1 MTELIKQVRV
11 LDPETQTDIVADVLL
26 GSGRIEAIAPQL
38 SDLPAD
44 LTITEGQGQVLAPGL
59 VDLYSSSNDPGYED
73 RETLTSLTAAAAAGG
88 FTRLALLPN
97 SKPPVD
103 NLPMVQTQQ
112 RRYQGLPVRCA
123 TWGAMTPQLA
133 GTGMVEYQELAPHV
147 VGFSDGTAMPPL
159 DLLRRILEYV
169 QPLGK
174 AIAIVPVWPQL
185 RGNGVMREGNWSI
198 QLGLPGDPSYSET
211 AALAAV
217 LELVAAVP
225 TPVHLMR
232 ISTAKSVDL
241 IARAKAQG
249 LPITASSTWLHLL
262 YDSRALAFYDPSL
275 HLATPLGNPEDCE
288 ALRAGV
294 KAGVI
299 DAIAVDHTPISY
311 EDKTVSFAESP
322 PGAIGL
328 QCALPSLWQEL
339 VASGNFTALE
349 LWRSLSTQPARC
361 LGQEPPRCGV
371 GAAAEL
377 TLFDPQRVWTADAQ
391 GLRSLSTNT
400 PLLGQKIVGQ
410 VVTTYSHDP
419 GQIV

>member
-11 LDPETQTDIVADVLL
+11 LDPESETDIVADVRLD
-26 GSGRIEAIAPQL
+26 SGQIAAIAPQL
-38 SDLPAD
+38 SDRSED
-44 LTITEGQGQVLAPGL
+44 LTITDGQGQILAPGL
-59 VDLYSSSNDPGYED
+59 VDLYSSSDEPGYED
-73 RETLTSLTAAAAAGG
+73 RETLASLTAAAAAGG

-97 SKPPVD
+97 TNPPLD
-103 NLPMVQTQQ
+103 NLPSVQTQQ
-112 RRYQGLPVRCA
+112 RRYSGLPVRCA
-123 TWGAMTPQLA
+123 TWGAITPQLA
-133 GTGMVEYQELAPHV
+133 GKGMVEYQELAPQV

-159 DLLRRILEYV
+159 DLLRRILEYL

-174 AIAIVPVWPQL
+174 PIAIAPVLPQL
-185 RGNGVMREGNWSI
+185 RGNGVMREGDWSI

-211 AALAAV
+211 AALAAL

-225 TPVHLMR
+225 TPIHLMR

-241 IARAKAQG
+241 IATAKAQG
-249 LPITASSTWLHLL
+249 LPITASTTWLHLL
-262 YDSRALAFYDPSL
+262 YDTRALTSYDPTL
-275 HLATPLGNPEDCE
+275 HLATPLGNPADCE

-328 QCALPSLWQEL
+328 QTALPCLWQQL
-339 VASGNFTALE
+339 VISGHLTALE
-349 LWRSLSTQPARC
+349 LWNAISTQPARC
-361 LGQEPPRCGV
+361 LRQAPPRCAV

-377 TLFDPQRVWTADAQ
+377 TLFDPQRVWTADAP
-391 GLRSLSTNT
+391 GLRSLSTNS
-400 PLLGQKIVGQ
+400 PLFEQQIVGQ
-410 VVTTYSHDP
+410 VVTTYSQHHN
-419 GQIV
+419 QIV